1 MMMKE
6 YFRMGKVYFI
16 LGVIALIGCS
26 IWPGLRGYPVY
37 KSDYLYII
45 LLFFILSLG
54 YHYSYFK
61 ERSAQQQLVRY
72 RKIGGIYLIGGL
84 LLFIVTSV
92 LVAQDAKEFP
102 DLGITLASSPLFYL
116 SLFFLALAGIVFFLG
131 IQGQKK
137 ANAAK
142 ITKLRK

>member
-1 MMMKE
+1 MMKE

-16 LGVIALIGCS
+16 LGVIALIAGFFG
-26 IWPGLRGYPVY
+26 PELVGYPVY
-37 KSDYLYII
+37 QSSFFYVA
-45 LLFFILSLG
+45 LLPFILSLG
-54 YHYSYFK
+54 YHYCYFK

-72 RKIGGIYLIGGL
+72 RKIGAAYLTGGL
-84 LLFIVTSV
+84 LLLIIAAS
-92 LVAQDAKEFP
+92 LVAYYTKIAPEINDS
-102 DLGITLASSPLFYL
+102 LASSPLFYL
-116 SLFFLALAGIVFFLG
+116 SLFFIALAGIVFFLG